1 MAVSQILGFSGLIS
15 SLTKE
20 FQTWKSLKRREN
32 SVMMMMPKTMATVP
46 LHAMKPLLSAACS

>member
-20 FQTWKSLKRREN
+20 FQTLKSLKRREN
-32 SVMMMMPKTMATVP
+32 SVMMMMPKTMR
-46 LHAMKPLLSAACS
+46 